1 MLATPPVRGSVRHS
15 KFHER
20 LSRQLSPQMTTSLGL
35 LLDPSAAERHNIVNG
50 FGSGLALSN
59 QIAPSSRESSPTGSR
74 IAKRRSAEF
83 YFDDGNVVFL
93 VRTTRIHE
101 TNAGSLHC

>member
-1 MLATPPVRGSVRHS
+1 
-15 KFHER
+15 
-20 LSRQLSPQMTTSLGL
+20 MTTSLGL
-35 LLDPSAAERHNIVNG
+35 LLDPSTLERHNMANG
-50 FGSGLALSN
+50 FGSGLTVSN

-93 VRTTRIHE
+93 VRTTRIRE
-101 TNAGSLHC
+101 TNAG